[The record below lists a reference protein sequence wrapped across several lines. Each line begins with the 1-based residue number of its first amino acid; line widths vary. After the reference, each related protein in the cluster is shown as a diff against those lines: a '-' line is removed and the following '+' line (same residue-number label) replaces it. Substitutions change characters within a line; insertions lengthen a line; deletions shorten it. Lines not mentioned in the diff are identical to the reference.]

1 MIKDSGGRTQF
12 ATGAVRDVQQTEK
25 GRFDLLPWY
34 AIHDVA
40 RHSAEGALKYGE
52 RNVDLGIPQR
62 SLLDSAIRH
71 IVRYIHG
78 ETDEPH
84 LRAAAWNVLWALEQ
98 ETTHPELIDLPERQE
113 EAADASCGICKYVG
127 LTFDEFPCNECMRGL
142 GGYGAPL
149 RFEKQEAAE
158 IDRRP

>member
-1 MIKDSGGRTQF
+1 MIQDSGERTQF
-12 ATGAVRDVQQTEK
+12 ATGACRDMHAGK

-40 RHSAEGALKYGE
+40 KHCEEGALKYGE
-52 RNVDLGIPQR
+52 RNVDKGIPQH

-71 IVRYIHG
+71 LVRYIHG

-98 ETTHPELIDLPERQE
+98 ETTHPELIDLPEGQE
-113 EAADASCGICKYVG
+113 EAAGAECGICKYVNVP
-127 LTFDEFPCNECMRGL
+127 FDKFPCNDCLRGFE
-142 GGYGAPL
+142 GYGRPL
-149 RFEKQEAAE
+149 RFERREAAE